1 MEKKK
6 NEENNSRCPLNGN
19 RLRCLS
25 PIILET
31 SPDVATAGNQLTA
44 ELFSETFHPLKRLT
58 VGVRLNDTTRANKHA
73 RKKTFFFLVNIA
85 QLVST
90 RILSSNA
97 RCCENYVAWQR
108 LLWELRLVYIYI

>member
-1 MEKKK
+1 MSLPHGEKK

-44 ELFSETFHPLKRLT
+44 EIFSETFHPLKRLT

-73 RKKTFFFLVNIA
+73 RKKNFFFPRKYRTISFHKN
-85 QLVST
+85 SF
-90 RILSSNA
+90 
-97 RCCENYVAWQR
+97 
-108 LLWELRLVYIYI
+108 